1 LASGDLGQGIGRGLL
16 AALDALLPPRC
27 LACGG
32 AVRRQ
37 GDLCP
42 VCWPRLRFLHPPWC
56 DACGLPLQGETT
68 GPEFCTS
75 CRLEPQ
81 PWDKGRAAIAYDEG
95 SRRLIL
101 GFKHRERIEAAQS
114 FARWMAVA
122 GAEVLQRAEL
132 MLPVPI
138 HRWRLLS
145 RGYNQSALLAARLA
159 EASGIPWHPQLLLRL
174 RATPSQQGLAAQA
187 RQANV
192 TARDFGLNSRHA
204 GRVAGRRILL
214 IDDVLTTGA
223 TLGACVTVLRQAG
236 ASSVDILTLARV
248 VRGGTLPIS

>member
-1 LASGDLGQGIGRGLL
+1 MAASDAGSGLRRIML
-16 AALDALLPPRC
+16 TALDTLLPPRC
-27 LACGG
+27 LSCGG
-32 AVRRQ
+32 AVRQQ

-42 VCWPRLRFLHPPWC
+42 VCWPQLRFLHPPWC
-56 DACGLPLQGETT
+56 DACGLPLQGDD
-68 GPEFCTS
+68 GGSGFCPA

-114 FARWMAVA
+114 FSRWMLVA

-132 MLPVPI
+132 ILPVPI
-138 HRWRLLS
+138 HRWRLLG
-145 RGYNQSALLAARLA
+145 RGYNQSALLASRLST
-159 EASGIPWHPQLLLRL
+159 ASGIPWHPQLLLRL

-192 TARDFGLNSRHA
+192 TVRDFGLHRRLG

-248 VRGGTLPIS
+248 VRGGSIPIS